1 MEKTNSKFNEQPF
14 RRAVL
19 DAPLPIMI
27 HAEDGEVLSVNRT
40 WTEITGYSPEEIPT
54 IADWTQKAYGSR
66 TELVKADID
75 RLYKLDRRIAEGEY
89 AIATKSG
96 ETRIWEFT
104 SAPLGRLPDSRR
116 LVISMALD
124 ITSRKQSEEALSR
137 SYQRLEALQE
147 IDRAVLNAVSSEEI
161 ARAALLRMHRV
172 FPYQQAVVAL
182 FNFETGEARIL
193 AGSIDGVSEGETI
206 SLEELMSTAVNSE
219 QGVMRYVEDIAIL
232 VPRSPIIQ
240 RQLTEGRRSFLAIS
254 LVVEKELIGELALF
268 ANQPAAFN
276 LEHQAI
282 AQEVANQLAV
292 AIQQARQ
299 REQLQSYA
307 TFLEQRVQERTA
319 ALEESNADM
328 EAFTYSVSHDLREP
342 VRVLQGFA
350 QILLEDYADQLDSV
364 GQDFTRRILT
374 SAQRME
380 ALLRD
385 LLSYSHLSRTELV
398 LQRINLNSLVKEVL
412 TQLEVQLIER
422 QAVVT
427 VEEPLLGLMGQHTIL
442 VQVVTN
448 LLTNAIK
455 FVARGEKPVV
465 RIWTQKCGQW
475 VRLWVEDR
483 GIGIEPKHQKRI
495 FQVFERLHGTEVYPG
510 TGIGLAIVR
519 RGVERMGGQVGVESA
534 LAQGSRFWIELLAI
548 KD

>member
-1 MEKTNSKFNEQPF
+1 MEKTNSKFNEESF

-19 DAPLPIMI
+19 DAPLPIII

-40 WTEITGYSPEEIPT
+40 WTEITGYTPAEIPT
-54 IADWTQKAYGSR
+54 IADWTQKAYGER
-66 TELVKADID
+66 PELVKADID
-75 RLYKLDRRIAEGEY
+75 RLYKLDRSLAEGEY
-89 AIATKSG
+89 AITTKSG
-96 ETRIWEFT
+96 ETRIWEFS
-104 SAPLGRLPDSRR
+104 SAPLGQLADGRR

-124 ITSRKQSEEALSR
+124 ITSRNQSEEALSR

-147 IDRAVLNAVSSEEI
+147 IDRAVLNAASSDEI

-206 SLEELMSTAVNSE
+206 SLEALIPTAINSE
-219 QGVMRYVEDIAIL
+219 QGAIRYVEDIATL

-240 RQLTEGRRSFLAIS
+240 RQLTEGRRSFVAVS

-268 ANQPAAFN
+268 ANQPGAFN

-282 AQEVANQLAV
+282 AREVANQLAV

-385 LLSYSHLSRTELV
+385 LLAYSHLSRTELV
-398 LQRINLNSLVKEVL
+398 LQRIHLNSVVKEVL
-412 TQLEVQLIER
+412 TQLEVQLMER

-427 VEEPLLGLMGQHTIL
+427 LEEPLLGLMGQHTIL

-455 FVARGEKPVV
+455 FVAKGEKPIV
-465 RIWTQKCGQW
+465 RIWTQKRDQW
-475 VRLWVEDR
+475 VRLWVEDK

-495 FQVFERLHGTEVYPG
+495 FQVFERLHGAEVYPG

-534 LAQGSRFWIELLAI
+534 LEKGSRFWIELPAGE
-548 KD
+548 D

>member
-1 MEKTNSKFNEQPF
+1 MEKTNSKFNEEHF

-19 DAPLPIMI
+19 DAPLPLII

-40 WTEITGYSPEEIPT
+40 WTEITGYTPEEIPT
-54 IADWTQKAYGSR
+54 TADWTQKAYGES

-89 AIATKSG
+89 SITTKSG
-96 ETRIWEFT
+96 ETRIWEFS
-104 SAPLGRLPDSRR
+104 SAPLGQLADGRR

-147 IDRAVLNAVSSEEI
+147 IDRAVLNAMSSEEI

-193 AGSIDGVSEGETI
+193 AGSIDGVSEGETL
-206 SLEELMSTAVNSE
+206 SLEALIPMAINSE
-219 QGVMRYVEDIAIL
+219 QGAMRYVEDIATL

-240 RQLTEGRRSFLAIS
+240 QQLTEGRRSFLAVS

-307 TFLEQRVQERTA
+307 AFLEQRVQERTA

-380 ALLRD
+380 SLLRD
-385 LLSYSHLSRTELV
+385 LLTYSHLSRTELV
-398 LQRINLNSLVKEVL
+398 LQRINLNSVVKEVL
-412 TQLEVQLIER
+412 TQLEMQLQER

-427 VEEPLLGLMGQHTIL
+427 VEEPLLALMGQHTIL

-465 RIWTQKCGQW
+465 RIWTQKRGRW
-475 VRLWVEDR
+475 VRLWVEDQ

-495 FQVFERLHGTEVYPG
+495 FQVFERLHGAEVYPG

-534 LAQGSRFWIELLAI
+534 LAQGSRFWIELLAVEN
-548 KD
+548 

>member
-1 MEKTNSKFNEQPF
+1 MEKTNSKFNQEPF

-40 WTEITGYSPEEIPT
+40 WTEITGYTPEEIPT
-54 IADWTQKAYGSR
+54 TADWTQKAYGES

-89 AIATKSG
+89 SITTKSG
-96 ETRIWEFT
+96 ETRIWEFS
-104 SAPLGRLPDSRR
+104 SAPLGQQADGRR

-147 IDRAVLNAVSSEEI
+147 IDRAVLNAVSSDEI
-161 ARAALLRMHRV
+161 AHAALLRMHRV

-182 FNFETGEARIL
+182 FNFETGEAKIL

-219 QGVMRYVEDIAIL
+219 QGAMHYVEDIATL

-240 RQLTEGRRSFLAIS
+240 RQLTEGRRSFLAVS

-299 REQLQSYA
+299 REQLQSY
-307 TFLEQRVQERTA
+307 TNFLEQRVQERTA

-398 LQRINLNSLVKEVL
+398 LQRINLNSLVTEVL
-412 TQLEVQLIER
+412 TQLEVQLMER

-455 FVARGEKPVV
+455 FVGRGEKPVV
-465 RIWTQKCGQW
+465 RIWTHKRSQW
-475 VRLWVEDR
+475 VRLWVEDN

-495 FQVFERLHGTEVYPG
+495 FQVFERLHGAEVYPG

-534 LAQGSRFWIELLAI
+534 LAQGSRFWIELAAVE
-548 KD
+548 D

>member
-1 MEKTNSKFNEQPF
+1 MEKTNSRLNEEPF

-40 WTEITGYSPEEIPT
+40 WTEITGYTPEEIPT
-54 IADWTQKAYGSR
+54 IADWTQKAYGER

-89 AIATKSG
+89 AITTKSG
-96 ETRIWEFT
+96 ETRIWEF
-104 SAPLGRLPDSRR
+104 SSSPLGQLADGRR

-182 FNFETGEARIL
+182 FNFKTGEARIL

-219 QGVMRYVEDIAIL
+219 QGAMRYVEDIATL

-240 RQLTEGRRSFLAIS
+240 RQLQEGRRSFLAVS
-254 LVVEKELIGELALF
+254 LVVEKDLIGELALF

-276 LEHQAI
+276 LEHQTI
-282 AQEVANQLAV
+282 AQEVGNQLAV

-307 TFLEQRVQERTA
+307 AFLEQRVQERTA

-398 LQRINLNSLVKEVL
+398 LQRINLNSVVTEVL
-412 TQLEVQLIER
+412 TQLEVQLHER

-465 RIWTQKCGQW
+465 RIWTQKRDQW
-475 VRLWVEDR
+475 VRLWVEDQ

-534 LAQGSRFWIELLAI
+534 LAQGSRFWIELPAVE
-548 KD
+548 D

>member
-1 MEKTNSKFNEQPF
+1 
-14 RRAVL
+14 
-19 DAPLPIMI
+19 
-27 HAEDGEVLSVNRT
+27 
-40 WTEITGYSPEEIPT
+40 
-54 IADWTQKAYGSR
+54 
-66 TELVKADID
+66 
-75 RLYKLDRRIAEGEY
+75 
-89 AIATKSG
+89 
-96 ETRIWEFT
+96 
-104 SAPLGRLPDSRR
+104 
-116 LVISMALD
+116 MALD
-124 ITSRKQSEEALSR
+124 ITYRKQSEEALSR

-193 AGSIDGVSEGETI
+193 AGSIDGVSQGETI

-219 QGVMRYVEDIAIL
+219 QGAMHYVEDIATL

-240 RQLTEGRRSFLAIS
+240 RQLQEGRRSFLAVS
-254 LVVEKELIGELALF
+254 LVVQKELIGELALF

-307 TFLEQRVQERTA
+307 TELEQRVKERTA

-398 LQRINLNSLVKEVL
+398 LQRINLNSVVTEVL
-412 TQLEVQLIER
+412 TQLEVQLQER

-465 RIWTQKCGQW
+465 RIWTQKRGQW
-475 VRLWVEDR
+475 VRLWVEDQ

-510 TGIGLAIVR
+510 TGSGLAIVR

-534 LAQGSRFWIELLAI
+534 LAQGSRFWIELPAVE
-548 KD
+548 D